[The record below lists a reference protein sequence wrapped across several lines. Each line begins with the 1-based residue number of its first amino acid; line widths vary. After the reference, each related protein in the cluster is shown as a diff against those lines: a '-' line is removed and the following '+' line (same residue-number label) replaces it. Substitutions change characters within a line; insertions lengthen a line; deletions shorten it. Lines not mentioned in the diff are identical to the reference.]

1 MSGVQ
6 HWSFSSHN
14 SVKLQLIYMSILY
27 FMLEQPVVYSY
38 LMGVQAID
46 QNIFPEVL
54 VFPNTE
60 RILFKTKTA
69 LKRNTKAQR
78 CPYTSKW
85 LSFGQFSME

>member
-1 MSGVQ
+1 
-6 HWSFSSHN
+6 
-14 SVKLQLIYMSILY
+14 
-27 FMLEQPVVYSY
+27 MLEQPVVYSY

-78 CPYTSKW
+78 CPYTSKMVVVW
-85 LSFGQFSME
+85 SILNGIIKTRTL